1 MPDPR
6 PFAPTEREAV
16 ELLRGLVALAPTNLE
31 DPLHDR
37 YEKPNYPRAA
47 ERLSRMA
54 RDAGLTTR
62 IFDPVVEGPPNPHL
76 RNIPRPSV
84 VADLDVGAAERV
96 LLLAHYDVVPVP
108 AEQLDRWKSP
118 PHTLTKRSDGRLY
131 GRGSNDDLGSG
142 VVTGL
147 LALQAIAELDHPRR
161 NVRFV
166 ICCDEETGGEG
177 GVESMK
183 AHDAALPPGDPAR
196 ILVGDVALLPDGSPH
211 ATAGSSGLVFVD
223 ARIDRPAPLPSIV
236 ELGRILIR
244 LNDLARGW
252 RSTLPSPDWPD
263 HGAPEPVITGR
274 ATLTK
279 LDVASLEPG
288 PASKLRLRA
297 ARAETDAPNQIANA
311 VTLVFEGP
319 AEERDRLAELAGPL
333 VRAPYRLAPAAGTA
347 LERPAGT
354 TAVQLIGLSAHGG
367 YPHRAHNP
375 VPAALDLLEG
385 AVAAGW
391 LDGAAR
397 LTATYSVDL
406 RLPPELS
413 LEAGRTPALER
424 ARAAAKKAHLVADID
439 APEVRCRGGYALAPD
454 HPSVVRLARILGE
467 EGGEAGV
474 FGEYGGTDASSLI
487 GLTTSRG
494 APLPALVFGSMDRA
508 AHIHEAE
515 ESVDPAEL
523 LAIARTVYRFV
534 QEP

>member
-1 MPDPR
+1 MPAAR
-6 PFAPTEREAV
+6 PFSPTEREAV

-47 ERLSRMA
+47 ERITRLA
-54 RDAGLTTR
+54 RDAGLATR
-62 IFDPVVEGPPNPHL
+62 VFDPVIEGPPNPHL

-84 VADLDVGAAERV
+84 IADLDVGARERV

-108 AEQLDRWKSP
+108 TEQLDRWKSP

-147 LALQAIAELDHPRR
+147 LALRAIAESGEARR
-161 NVRFV
+161 NVRFIV
-166 ICCDEETGGEG
+166 CCDEETGGEG
-177 GVESMK
+177 GVEAMK
-183 AHDAALPPGDPAR
+183 AHDAALPARDPAR
-196 ILVGDVALLPDGSPH
+196 ILSGDVALLPDGSPH

-223 ARIDRPAPLPSIV
+223 TRLPHGVPLPTVI
-236 ELGRILIR
+236 EMGRILIR
-244 LNDLARGW
+244 LDTMAKVW
-252 RSTLPSPDWPD
+252 RSKLPSPDWPD
-263 HGAPEPVITGR
+263 HGAPFPEITGR

-279 LDVASLEPG
+279 FDVASAETG
-288 PASKLRLRA
+288 PAERLRLRA

-319 AEERDRLAELAGPL
+319 ADEQARVREYATGL
-333 VRAPYRLAPAAGTA
+333 VPAPYRVAPAAGTA
-347 LERPAGT
+347 LEVPPGT
-354 TAVQLIGLSAHGG
+354 TALQIVGLSSHGG

-375 VPAALDLLEG
+375 VPAALDMLNG

-391 LDGAAR
+391 LDGHAP

-406 RLPPELS
+406 RLPPELP
-413 LEAGRTPALER
+413 LEEGRLPAV
-424 ARAAAKKAHLVADID
+424 ARVREAAAKARIPAEID
-439 APEVRCRGGYALAPD
+439 APEVRCRGGYALSPD
-454 HPSVVRLARILGE
+454 HPQVVRLARLLAE

-474 FGEYGGTDASSLI
+474 FGEYGGTDASSLL
-487 GLTTSRG
+487 GLTTSTG
-494 APLPALVFGSMDRA
+494 APLPALVFGSMDRD

-515 ESVDPAEL
+515 ESVDPAVL
-523 LAIARTVYRFV
+523 LGIARTVYRFV

>member
-1 MPDPR
+1 MPAPA
-6 PFAPTEREAV
+6 PFAPTEREAI

-47 ERLSRMA
+47 ERLARMA
-54 RDAGLTTR
+54 RDAGLATR
-62 IFDPVVEGPPNPHL
+62 IFDPVIEGPPNPHL

-84 VADLDVGAAERV
+84 IADLDVGATERV

-118 PHTLTKRSDGRLY
+118 PHILTKRDDGRLY

-147 LALQAIAELDHPRR
+147 LALKKISEGDGARR
-161 NVRFV
+161 NVRF
-166 ICCDEETGGEG
+166 ILCCDEETGGEG
-177 GVESMK
+177 GIESMK
-183 AHDAALPPGDPAR
+183 AHDDRLSAGDPGR
-196 ILVGDVALLPDGSPH
+196 ILQGDVALLPDGSPH

-223 ARIDRPAPLPSIV
+223 TRLDRPVPVRSVV
-236 ELGRILIR
+236 ETGRVLIR
-244 LNDLARGW
+244 LDSLAKAW
-252 RSTLPSPDWPD
+252 RSTLPSPDWPN

-279 LDVASLEPG
+279 FDAATAETG
-288 PASKLRLRA
+288 AADRLRLRA
-297 ARAETDAPNQIANA
+297 ARSETDAPNQIAAA

-319 AEERDRLAELAGPL
+319 APDRDRLLDRASGL
-333 VRAPYRLAPAAGTA
+333 VPAPYRVAPAAGTS
-347 LERPAGT
+347 LDVPPGT
-354 TAVQLIGLSAHGG
+354 TAIQVVGLSSHGG
-367 YPHRAHNP
+367 YPHRGHNP
-375 VPAALDLLEG
+375 VPPALDLLER
-385 AVAAGW
+385 AAEAGW

-397 LTATYSVDL
+397 LTATFSVDL
-406 RLPPELS
+406 RLTPEMPM
-413 LEAGRTPALER
+413 EAGRTPALIR
-424 ARAAAKKAHLVADID
+424 ARESLATAHLPAEVD
-439 APEVRCRGGYALAPD
+439 APEERCRGGYALAPD
-454 HPSVVRLARILGE
+454 HPQVVRLARLLAE
-467 EGGEAGV
+467 EGGDSGV

-487 GLTTSRG
+487 GLTTSTG
-494 APLPALVFGSMDRA
+494 APLPALVFGSMDRD

-515 ESVDPAEL
+515 ESVDPRLL